1 MAYDMS
7 PLYAVDASPV
17 ERAADLRQALRDA
30 YKRGDDARRLPEAN
44 FETLKDADLL
54 RVLVPRRLGGHGAK
68 MTTQLAVASALA
80 QGCPAT
86 AWVQSLINITT
97 WAMAGLPEAGQQ
109 EVFLDGERPFVCGV
123 LTPGG
128 SARPTEGGYLV
139 TGKWPYASGS
149 YHANWA
155 TGGVMILDD
164 QGMVASVGS
173 ACMRMSDITIQDTWK
188 VVGMRGTGSN
198 TLVAED
204 VFIPHGR
211 LMSLS
216 APEARTASDE
226 AADHWPV
233 GAALSV
239 VLVGPLLGMA
249 EAVLEIVIASAER
262 KGFAYTTFPRLIDSH
277 VAMRDIGQS
286 ASEIQAARLLAFDA
300 AATIDAAGP
309 KVEISTFERNRL
321 RAACGHAC
329 ALLRTAVDRLVS
341 VSGASSFAETSLV
354 QRYWKDLNVASRHA
368 FLGTE
373 QSFEQFGRSQVGA
386 GDVFVLV

>member
-7 PLYAVDASPV
+7 PHYSIDAALV
-17 ERAADLRQALRDA
+17 ERARGLQEGLKAN
-30 YKRGDDARRLPEAN
+30 YKRGDEDRRLPEAN
-44 FETLKDADLL
+44 FESLKQADLL

-68 MTTQLAVASALA
+68 MTTQLAVAAA
-80 QGCPAT
+80 VAKGCPAT

-97 WAMAGLPEAGQQ
+97 WAMTALPDAGQQ
-109 EVFLDGERPFVCGV
+109 EVFLGEERPFVCGV

-128 SARPTEGGYLV
+128 AARPTDGGYLV

-149 YHANWA
+149 YHANWG

-164 QGMVASVGS
+164 QGMATGVGT
-173 ACMRMSDITIQDTWK
+173 ACMRMSDLTIQDTWK

-211 LMSLS
+211 LLQVA
-216 APEARTASDE
+216 APNKKLDSEE

-249 EAVLEIVIASAER
+249 EAVLELVVASAEK
-262 KGFAYTTFPRLIDSH
+262 KGFAYTTFPRLVDSH

-286 ASEIQAARLLAFDA
+286 ASEIHAAKLLAFDA
-300 AATIDAAGP
+300 AATIDAGGP
-309 KVEISTFERNRL
+309 GVEVSVFERNRL

-341 VSGASSFAETSLV
+341 VSGASSFAEASLV

-373 QSFEQFGRSQVGA
+373 QSFEQFGRSLVGSS
-386 GDVFVLV
+386 DIFVVV